1 MYAYAADVR
10 LRRWCTGERHTK
22 MDINRLRMFIAVADC
37 LNFTKAAEKLYISQP
52 TLSRYISELEETM
65 EVELFERTTRR
76 VVLTKAGKLF
86 YDESLQ
92 IIKKYDALINRVARL
107 GTGLSGTLKVGY
119 LELFTQNILPVAI
132 RSFHEKFPMVDMQL
146 RETRL
151 QEANQKVLDGELD
164 VGFVITHDML
174 ERKPELEYRH
184 IYAGQVE
191 LIVSNQHPLA
201 AYQMVNPLM
210 LKDEKI
216 LMFDAGETPE
226 LQEQITNMCMKA
238 GFMPN
243 FITGNFSPGAIFLMV
258 QAGMGVSLL
267 SSLIT
272 SALLTDDRF
281 HTLTLE
287 GIQAV
292 ANLEMIWRKDNDN
305 PCIQNFVSE
314 VEEAAHPT
322 VPNISKL
329 Y

>member
-1 MYAYAADVR
+1 
-10 LRRWCTGERHTK
+10 
-22 MDINRLRMFIAVADC
+22 
-37 LNFTKAAEKLYISQP
+37 
-52 TLSRYISELEETM
+52 
-65 EVELFERTTRR
+65 
-76 VVLTKAGKLF
+76 
-86 YDESLQ
+86 
-92 IIKKYDALINRVARL
+92 
-107 GTGLSGTLKVGY
+107 
-119 LELFTQNILPVAI
+119 
-132 RSFHEKFPMVDMQL
+132 MVDMQL

-267 SSLIT
+267 SS
-272 SALLTDDRF
+272 F
-281 HTLTLE
+281 
-287 GIQAV
+287 Q
-292 ANLEMIWRKDNDN
+292 RKK
-305 PCIQNFVSE
+305 VY
-314 VEEAAHPT
+314 
-322 VPNISKL
+322 VPL
-329 Y
+329 RT

>member
-1 MYAYAADVR
+1 M
-10 LRRWCTGERHTK
+10 
-22 MDINRLRMFIAVADC
+22 
-37 LNFTKAAEKLYISQP
+37 
-52 TLSRYISELEETM
+52 
-65 EVELFERTTRR
+65 
-76 VVLTKAGKLF
+76 
-86 YDESLQ
+86 
-92 IIKKYDALINRVARL
+92 
-107 GTGLSGTLKVGY
+107 GY

-151 QEANQKVLDGELD
+151 QEANQKVLDGEWD

-184 IYAGQVE
+184 IFAGQVE

-272 SALLTDDRF
+272 SVLLTDDRF

-314 VEEAAHPT
+314 VEEAAHPV
-322 VPNISKL
+322 VPNISKV